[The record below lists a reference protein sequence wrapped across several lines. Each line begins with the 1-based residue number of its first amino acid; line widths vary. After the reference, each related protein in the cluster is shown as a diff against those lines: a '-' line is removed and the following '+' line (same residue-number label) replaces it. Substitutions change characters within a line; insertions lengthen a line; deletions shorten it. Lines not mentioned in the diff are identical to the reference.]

1 MARTV
6 DIKVNGKLTS
16 KSNFQFAI
24 AMNSARMTVNGI
36 ESTNYF
42 GSISS
47 KPGSC
52 D

>member
-6 DIKVNGKLTS
+6 DNMVNGKLTS
-16 KSNFQFAI
+16 RSNFQLVI
-24 AMNSARMTVNGI
+24 AMNRAKTAVNGI

-47 KPGSC
+47 KPGS
-52 D
+52 